1 MFTYT
6 STYRT
11 LEDDYKAVKKTL
23 AKKNAQNQEYASA
36 NKKWKVEYD
45 KVCVESNKR
54 GKTVEYLR
62 KQVDQVQKTVHA
74 LAVACVGKQALPPK
88 KVMTNLAAVKD
99 YVLDLRAGKNELQRC
114 VSSVIADNRALK
126 KVSEERDS
134 LRSKVKEL
142 KGKLEAKTN
151 EDEFVVGEYNDLKA
165 ELEKALEEATELR
178 LQLLEKNKTIQELA
192 RTAEEQSQKHT
203 ALVLKR
209 KRSPSEEED
218 SPNKRAAM

>member
-88 KVMTNLAAVKD
+88 
-99 YVLDLRAGKNELQRC
+99 
-114 VSSVIADNRALK
+114 
-126 KVSEERDS
+126 
-134 LRSKVKEL
+134 
-142 KGKLEAKTN
+142 
-151 EDEFVVGEYNDLKA
+151 
-165 ELEKALEEATELR
+165 
-178 LQLLEKNKTIQELA
+178 
-192 RTAEEQSQKHT
+192 
-203 ALVLKR
+203 
-209 KRSPSEEED
+209 
-218 SPNKRAAM
+218 